1 MLIPTAV
8 ILEDTH
14 NDGRTLTNPGTS
26 EDGSR
31 SISDAPVRTRR
42 KRDSL
47 NRTVILDAAKVI
59 SERDGLDGL
68 TFQSLGAELGAHPTS
83 MYRHFKDKDELVLA
97 LIDSLRDRSYLG
109 ALVPTGDWRENLRIA
124 ARVVHEHYLRY
135 PQLASQMA
143 ARTTRMPRE
152 FSNME
157 YTLKAF
163 FDAGFNNED
172 ALKYQRV
179 FGNYVRALSS
189 IEATSHCL
197 PEQVQREDELAW
209 RIQFERLDP
218 EEYPAITAAGQPPL
232 GIGDASTFD
241 AGLEV
246 LIRGLEALAESA
258 PGAGNR

>member
-1 MLIPTAV
+1 M
-8 ILEDTH
+8 
-14 NDGRTLTNPGTS
+14 TNPGTS
-26 EDGSR
+26 EDGARR
-31 SISDAPVRTRR
+31 SAPDAPARTRR

-47 NRTVILDAAKVI
+47 NRTVILDAAEMI
-59 SERDGLDGL
+59 AERDGLDGL

-135 PQLASQMA
+135 PQLAQQMA
-143 ARTTRMPRE
+143 SRTTRMPRE

-157 YTLKAF
+157 YTLAAF
-163 FDAGFNNED
+163 LDAGFNHTD
-172 ALKYQRV
+172 ALRYQRV

-189 IEATSHCL
+189 IEAASHCL

-209 RIQFERLDP
+209 RMQFERLDP
-218 EEYPAITAAGQPPL
+218 EDYPAIAAAGQPPL

-241 AGLEV
+241 TGLEV
-246 LIRGLEALAESA
+246 LIRGLEALAESKPDGEDDSQPQPRDA
-258 PGAGNR
+258 AETNGS

>member
-1 MLIPTAV
+1 MT
-8 ILEDTH
+8 
-14 NDGRTLTNPGTS
+14 NSGRS
-26 EDGSR
+26 ENNSR
-31 SISDAPVRTRR
+31 QSTPEVPARTRR

-47 NRTVILDAAKVI
+47 NRTVILEAAEVI
-59 SERDGLDGL
+59 AERDGLDGL

-109 ALVPTGDWRENLRIA
+109 SLVPTGDWRENLRIA

-135 PQLASQMA
+135 PQLAQQMA
-143 ARTTRMPRE
+143 SRTTRMPRE

-157 YTLKAF
+157 YTLEAF
-163 FDAGFNNED
+163 LDAGFD
-172 ALKYQRV
+172 HAAALKYQRV

-189 IEATSHCL
+189 IEAAARCL

-209 RIQFERLDP
+209 RMQFERLDP
-218 EEYPAITAAGQPPL
+218 KEFPAITAAGQPPL

-241 AGLEV
+241 TGLEV
-246 LIRGLEALAESA
+246 LIRGLEVLADEIPEADSESKL
-258 PGAGNR
+258 PPENGADSGND